1 MRPEDEVRDQRRTRR
16 RQRRRR
22 RLRWGVAMSDET
34 ATDFAVVVYRED
46 DGWAA
51 DALPST
57 VGDDLDE
64 LVEATRRQSGGGGAI
79 GLVSVEDDFFVAV
92 RVLGRDVKLL
102 LSDVTAAGESP
113 LAGE

>member
-46 DGWAA
+46 DRWAA
-51 DALPST
+51 DALPPA
-57 VGDDLDE
+57 VGDELDE
-64 LVEATRRQSGGGGAI
+64 LVEATRRQSGGCVSF
-79 GLVSVEDDFFVAV
+79 GLVSLDDDFFVAV
-92 RVLGRDVKLL
+92 RVLGREVK
-102 LSDVTAAGESP
+102 
-113 LAGE
+113 